1 MMEENVDFKTCPVSG
16 CNKDLSEQSQ
26 HNKDL
31 HIKTCK
37 KKHSIQ
43 KDKVDE
49 RCKKR
54 THGTINYFFGKSS
67 KISKTNNATTNLVTM
82 EVPSEN
88 PCVPSQTQ
96 EDSTIIAPSCSN
108 TEVVPISIDDDT
120 PSVQNYC
127 KGYVPD
133 ASNVFHNFPFQLLED
148 ANFVHV
154 NNSFHDKKC
163 AAENYKINS
172 CGNIN
177 DGCKRLVGDLS
188 LQKIIERSKLEEPE
202 PQMNNIYLTFTFTFT
217 FTFTQLKSK
226 IEKLQQQ
233 KSLLMIEKYR
243 SNEKANK
250 LGKTLSLYKRFVLE
264 ILQNNIPRLQNL
276 VNVALRNR
284 RSINYILEKCTLAI
298 NGIYKARAS
307 EDDKD

>member
-1 MMEENVDFKTCPVSG
+1 MWILKLVLLVVVIKIQVS
-16 CNKDLSEQSQ
+16 N
-26 HNKDL
+26 
-31 HIKTCK
+31 
-37 KKHSIQ
+37 HSIT
-43 KDKVDE
+43 KTSISKHVRRNIVFKKIKWMRDA
-49 RCKKR
+49 KKR
-54 THGTINYFFGKSS
+54 THGTINYFFGKSI
-67 KISKTNNATTNLVTM
+67 KISKTTNATTNLVTT

-96 EDSTIIAPSCSN
+96 EDSTIIASSCSN

-133 ASNVFHNFPFQLLED
+133 VSNVFHNLTFQLLED

-177 DGCKRLVGDLS
+177 DGCKRLEGDLS
-188 LQKIIERSKLEEPE
+188 MQKIIERSKLEEPE
-202 PQMNNIYLTFTFTFT
+202 PQMNNIYLTFT
-217 FTFTQLKSK
+217 QLKRK

-233 KSLLMIEKYR
+233 KSLLMREK
-243 SNEKANK
+243 
-250 LGKTLSLYKRFVLE
+250 
-264 ILQNNIPRLQNL
+264 
-276 VNVALRNR
+276 
-284 RSINYILEKCTLAI
+284 
-298 NGIYKARAS
+298 
-307 EDDKD
+307 